1 MNEKRGWVSVR
12 WDSGRFDP
20 LIYTGMGKE
29 YLIKLRPKSL
39 LDNFRNVK
47 APGKERMQVS
57 TSFTPSFAT
66 RSTIRFTKAPG
77 KDRMQALSVEEGGDE
92 SGVTVAFRAPPRM
105 LTYADVC

>member
-1 MNEKRGWVSVR
+1 
-12 WDSGRFDP
+12 
-20 LIYTGMGKE
+20 MGKE